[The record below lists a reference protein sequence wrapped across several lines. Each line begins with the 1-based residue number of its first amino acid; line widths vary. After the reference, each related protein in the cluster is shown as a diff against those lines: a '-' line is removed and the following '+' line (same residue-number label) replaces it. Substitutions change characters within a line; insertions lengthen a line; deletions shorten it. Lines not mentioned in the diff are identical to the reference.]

1 MIFKDFSRK
10 LECIESSIKIIIAY
24 KKMKNKLFVR
34 VLIGILAGVALNL
47 IPRHIVQ
54 VVLELPFFMDTLG
67 SITVAFI
74 FGAIPAI
81 ICATIT
87 QIAMAFIESY
97 TSAVILLYVLTVYA
111 SIGIVCMFRKSL
123 SESDSIFSTA
133 FILVFI
139 AILTILAV
147 SIIGGFV
154 NIICVYVQEITD
166 APVQKNAAT
175 TYFQFD
181 LFKMGLSSLPA
192 YIFSRIP
199 GNLIERPVITLL
211 AFGISMGYQKISRKH

>member
-1 MIFKDFSRK
+1 
-10 LECIESSIKIIIAY
+10 
-24 KKMKNKLFVR
+24 MKNKLFIKA
-34 VLIGILAGVALNL
+34 LIGILTGVALNL

-54 VVLELPFFMDTLG
+54 YVLALPFFMDTLG

-87 QIAMAFIESY
+87 QLAMFFVESY

-111 SIGIVCMFRKSL
+111 SIGIVCMFRKSIAE
-123 SESDSIFSTA
+123 SESILSTA
-133 FILVFI
+133 FNLFFI
-139 AILTILAV
+139 SILTILAV
-147 SIIGGFV
+147 SIIGGIV
-154 NIICVYVQEITD
+154 NVICIYVQEITD

-181 LFKMGLSSLPA
+181 LFKMGLSSLPT

-199 GNLIERPVITLL
+199 GNLIERPVITLM
-211 AFGISMGYQKISRKH
+211 AFGIGVAYQKMMIKKN

>member
-1 MIFKDFSRK
+1 
-10 LECIESSIKIIIAY
+10 
-24 KKMKNKLFVR
+24 MKNKLFIR
-34 VLIGILAGVALNL
+34 VLIGILAGIALNL

-67 SITVAFI
+67 SITVVFF
-74 FGAIPAI
+74 FGAFPAI

-123 SESDSIFSTA
+123 TESDSVLSTA
-133 FILVFI
+133 FILLFI
-139 AILTILAV
+139 SILTILAV
-147 SIIGGFV
+147 SITGGIV
-154 NIICVYVQEITD
+154 NFICVYVQESTD
-166 APVQKNAAT
+166 SPIQNNPAT
-175 TYFQFD
+175 TFFQFD
-181 LFKMGLSSLPA
+181 LFKMGLSSLPT

-199 GNLIERPVITLL
+199 GNLVERPVITLM
-211 AFGISMGYQKISRKH
+211 AFGINFLYKKTFASNRESHSEKQDTSSV